1 MAWVTALVKA
11 ILEWLT
17 AEVKKD
23 TKAADAD
30 TIPKGLKDKWRDRIN
45 KQLKKAEQQKAIA
58 ENAAIGHQGYQG
70 YQGWQGR
77 QDENN

>member
-17 AEVKKD
+17 AEGKKD